1 MSTQKKAFL
10 FFPHRIKT
18 FEKAVLTRQLSIL
31 LSAGMP
37 LIHAL
42 DTIAQAEEKSNMKK
56 MLLNLRNNI
65 ANGSSFAQSLKQHP
79 RYFDQLFCQLIRSA
93 EQSGTLDI
101 MLKRLADHLEKTNS
115 LKKKIKKALTYPA
128 AILVVTILVAVFLM
142 IFIVPEFDLLFSSFN
157 TQLPPF
163 TRGIILISH
172 RTQDYGW
179 YFLPIIAL
187 IIYLYKITKKH
198 SCSFNRFVDKTIL
211 KLTLVGPLTEKANI
225 SRLCRTLAI
234 LLNSGTPVIEAL
246 SAVSRTANNR
256 LYQIAFEQIRQKV
269 ISGQRIH
276 IAMRE
281 TQLFPSLLTQM
292 IRVGEE
298 TASLTVILNKIAD
311 YYEEELDQSI
321 SQLSQLM
328 EPLIM
333 LVLGVVVG
341 SFVIAMYM
349 PIFRLGSVF

>member
-1 MSTQKKAFL
+1 MSPQNSFL
-10 FFPHRIKT
+10 CLAPRIKT

-42 DTIAQAEEKSNMKK
+42 DTIAEAEENFSMKK

-65 ANGSSFAQSLKQHP
+65 ANGSSLAQSLKQHP
-79 RYFDQLFCQLIRSA
+79 RYFDPLFCQLIRSA

-128 AILVVTILVAVFLM
+128 AILVLTILVAVFLM

-157 TQLPPF
+157 TQLPSF

-172 RTQDYGW
+172 GTQDYGW
-179 YFLPIIAL
+179 CLLPIIAL
-187 IIYLYKITKKH
+187 SIYLFKIIKKH
-198 SCSFNRFVDKTIL
+198 SSSFNRFIDKMIL
-211 KLTLVGPLTEKANI
+211 KIILVGPLTEKAMI

-234 LLNSGTPVIEAL
+234 LLNAGTPVIEAL
-246 SAVSRTANNR
+246 SAVSNTASNSHYR
-256 LYQIAFEQIRQKV
+256 IAFEQIRQKV

-276 IAMRE
+276 IALRE
-281 TQLFPSLLTQM
+281 TELFPSLVTQM

-298 TASLTVILNKIAD
+298 TGSLTFILNKIAD
-311 YYEEELDQSI
+311 YYEEELDQNI
-321 SQLSQLM
+321 SYWSQLM

-333 LVLGVVVG
+333 LILGFVVG

-349 PIFRLGSVF
+349 PIFRLGSIF